1 MMHTGPSLCQAIDA
15 FVARRAMSLSRFGRE
30 ALNDPAFV
38 KRLMQGRD
46 PRLGTVD
53 RVLAYM
59 GEAPLGPAFRREVR
73 AFLEVTGIKVSEFGR
88 GVTGN
93 PSFGAWLLDGGSP
106 RLATVTGAR
115 AWMAAQASPAE
126 RERMRA
132 SLGAACGAPAPTR
145 PAPSGVQGKGDMQDM
160 YMNTERAAALLGL
173 SPRTL
178 ERYRWK
184 GGGPVFHRFGNRVR
198 YLVRDLEAW
207 AAARRRAST
216 SDTDGRGTDP
226 SATVR

>member
-1 MMHTGPSLCQAIDA
+1 MMHTGPSLYQAIDT
-15 FVARRAMSLSRFGRE
+15 FVARRAMSHSRFGRE
-30 ALNDPAFV
+30 ALNDPSFV
-38 KRLMQGRD
+38 RRLAQGRD

-59 GEAPLGPAFRREVR
+59 DEAPLGPAFRREVR
-73 AFLEVTGIKVSEFGR
+73 AFLKVTGIKVSEFGR

-93 PSFGAWLLDGGSP
+93 PSFGAWLLGGGSP
-106 RLATVTGAR
+106 RLATLAGAR
-115 AWMAAQASPAE
+115 VWMAAQASPAE
-126 RERMRA
+126 RERIR
-132 SLGAACGAPAPTR
+132 AACGAPAPTR
-145 PAPSGVQGKGDMQDM
+145 PAASDGQGKDDMQDV

-216 SDTDGRGTDP
+216 SDTDGRGADTSGRVP
-226 SATVR
+226 